1 MFKDLVTL
9 IQLLA
14 VIPATLAT
22 AERSFS
28 GRRRVKAWLRSTMP
42 QSQIRLNSAIMGHAY
57 RDVGLQPDI
66 YIETVVQEFVNLNDV
81 RHRIFGKELTEV
93 S

>member
-28 GRRRVKAWLRSTMP
+28 CLRRVKAWLWSTMP
-42 QSQIRLNSAIMGHAY
+42 QTRLIMRHAN
-57 RDVGLQPDI
+57 RGVQHD
-66 YIETVVQEFVNLNDV
+66 IETVVQNFVNLNDV
-81 RHRIFGKELTEV
+81 RRRIFVK
-93 S
+93 

>member
-22 AERSFS
+22 AERSYL
-28 GRRRVKAWLRSTMP
+28 RRVKAWLRSTVP
-42 QSQIRLNSAIMGHAY
+42 QTRLNSAIMRHAN
-57 RDVGLQPDI
+57 RDVQPDI
-66 YIETVVQEFVNLNDV
+66 ETIVQKLVNLNDV
-81 RHRIFGKELTEV
+81 RRRIFGK
-93 S
+93 

>member
-22 AERSFS
+22 SAERSFS
-28 GRRRVKAWLRSTMP
+28 CLRRVKAWLHWSTMT
-42 QSQIRLNSAIMGHAY
+42 QTRRNSAIMRHAN
-57 RDVGLQPDI
+57 RDVQPD
-66 YIETVVQEFVNLNDV
+66 IETVVQEFVNPNDV
-81 RHRIFGKELTEV
+81 RRRIFGK
-93 S
+93 

>member
-28 GRRRVKAWLRSTMP
+28 CLRRVKTWQRSTMP
-42 QSQIRLNSAIMGHAY
+42 QTRLINSAIMRHAN
-57 RDVGLQPDI
+57 RDVQLD
-66 YIETVVQEFVNLNDV
+66 IETVVQELVNLNDV
-81 RHRIFGKELTEV
+81 RRRIFGK
-93 S
+93 